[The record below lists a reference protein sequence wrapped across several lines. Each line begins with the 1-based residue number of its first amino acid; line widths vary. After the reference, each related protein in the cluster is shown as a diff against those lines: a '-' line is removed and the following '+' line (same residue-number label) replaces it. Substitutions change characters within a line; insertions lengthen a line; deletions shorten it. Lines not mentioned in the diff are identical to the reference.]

1 MKEFLQA
8 LANAIAVLFGDSP
21 PPRPK
26 DPPQLPA
33 PQPENEEP
41 AAPQAPP
48 PASEGEPQDASDLDE
63 DDIVIIDHE
72 NIPGTD
78 SGGEEFEDNPAPPP
92 TDRDPEEVVEEPTP
106 TPPTQPTSPSHKPRF
121 MWCLDAGHGSLSA
134 GKRSPKLESGE
145 RFFEYE
151 FNRDI
156 VDRIRERL
164 VEIGVRHFVV
174 VPEVE
179 VGNFLKQRV
188 KRANEL
194 ESPIDKMFVSIHANA
209 GPTRSIDHWVSD
221 SIRGIETWHY
231 HGSPLGRAMAAIFQR
246 HLIQATGFK
255 NRHLRSKVSGQF
267 YVLRATKMPA
277 ILTENGFYNNR
288 LEVRQLIRDDIRQDI
303 ADAHVSAIM
312 EIERNGLP

>member
-26 DPPQLPA
+26 DPPQLPPPEPEA
-33 PQPENEEP
+33 KDPIGPQE
-41 AAPQAPP
+41 PP
-48 PASEGEPQDASDLDE
+48 PPTEGEPQDASDLDE
-63 DDIVIIDHE
+63 EDIVIVDHE
-72 NIPGTD
+72 SEPIIEEG
-78 SGGEEFEDNPAPPP
+78 SEFEDNPAPPP
-92 TDRDPEEVVEEPTP
+92 PDRDPEEVVDEPAP
-106 TPPTQPTSPSHKPRF
+106 TPPSQPTSPAHKPRF

-134 GKRSPKLESGE
+134 GKRSPKLENGE

-156 VDRIRERL
+156 VERISERL
-164 VEIGVRHFVV
+164 VEIGVRHFIV

-194 ESPIDKMFVSIHANA
+194 ESPIDKLFVSVHANA
-209 GPTRSIDHWVSD
+209 GPSRSIDHWISD

-231 HGSPLGRAMAAIFQR
+231 HGSPLGKAMAAVFQR
-246 HLIQATGFK
+246 HLIAATGFK
-255 NRHLRSKVSGQF
+255 NRHLRSKITGQF
-267 YVLRATKMPA
+267 FVLRATKMPA

-288 LEVRQLIRDDIRQDI
+288 IEVKQLIRDDIRQDI